1 MRAHVGA
8 LFDEAGARLPAA
20 RLERVATDV
29 ARCAAEGLEGNAL
42 LAKTGALFNAAADEA
57 GGATDVAAD
66 VAAIVGR
73 VLVGVGAHLPYISA
87 CTGVLGAL
95 YDAFRESK
103 IADRNVE
110 NVRRRRSPHGPT
122 TTRRRLLL
130 VVVVTRS

>member
-1 MRAHVGA
+1 MTREV
-8 LFDEAGARLPAA
+8 
-20 RLERVATDV
+20 ER
-29 ARCAAEGLEGNAL
+29 
-42 LAKTGALFNAAADEA
+42 
-57 GGATDVAAD
+57 AD
-66 VAAIVGR
+66 VNKNHGAISAR
-73 VLVGVGAHLPYISA
+73 VSQHISPLGELRQQYISA